1 MQKRIFIIGFIL
13 ALVAVCGVQTSVVEA
28 VRLRGKAQPTKF
40 KVRIENIASPEGQ
53 TASDGTKWP
62 FAVSPGAW
70 VLDRRSDL
78 LFRPGKKAVPHS
90 VEAQAEDG
98 NPAMLAQSLEQSHH
112 NSTFHGIFNT
122 PVGATAPGPVT
133 PGGAYEF
140 TISATPGMKLSFTMM
155 FGQSNDLFY
164 APDSAIALFDAK
176 GQPISGDVT
185 SRIVLWDAGTEVNQ
199 EPGIGHDQAPRQ
211 KAPNTGQSESKNI
224 APVKD
229 GFTYPKTGEVLRV
242 TITPDAGK

>member
-1 MQKRIFIIGFIL
+1 MQKQILTIGFIL
-13 ALVAVCGVQTSVVEA
+13 ALVTACCVQSTVVEA
-28 VRLRGKAQPTKF
+28 ARLRGKAEPTRF
-40 KVRIENIASPEGQ
+40 KVRIENIASTEGQ

-70 VLDRRSDL
+70 VLDSRSDL
-78 LFRPGKKAVPHS
+78 LFRPGKKALPGS
-90 VEAQAEDG
+90 IEAQAEDG
-98 NPAMLAQSLEQSHH
+98 NPAMLVQSLERGHH
-112 NSTFHGIFNT
+112 YSTLHGIFNT

-164 APDSAIALFDAK
+164 APESAIALFDAK

-185 SRIVLWDAGTEVNQ
+185 SRLVLWDAGTEVNQ
-199 EPGIGHDQAPRQ
+199 EPGIGPNQAPRQ
-211 KAPNTGQSESKNI
+211 KAPNTGTSESKKI

-229 GFTYPKTGEVLRV
+229 GFTYPNTSEVLRV

>member
-1 MQKRIFIIGFIL
+1 MQKRIFIIGLIL
-13 ALVAVCGVQTSVVEA
+13 ALVAVCGVQSTVVSA
-28 VRLRGKAQPTKF
+28 KRGKAQPTRF
-40 KVRIENIASPEGQ
+40 KVRIENIASPDGQ

-62 FAVSPGAW
+62 FAVSPGSW
-70 VLDRRSDL
+70 VLDGRSNL
-78 LFRPGKKAVPHS
+78 LFRPGKKALPNS
-90 VEAQAEDG
+90 IEAQAEDG
-98 NPAMLAQSLEQSHH
+98 NPAMLVQSLEQSH
-112 NSTFHGIFNT
+112 NSALHGIFNT

-140 TISATPGMKLSFTMM
+140 TFSAAPGMKLSFTMM

-176 GQPISGDVT
+176 GQPVSGDIT
-185 SRIVLWDAGTEVNQ
+185 SRLVLWDAGTEVNQ
-199 EPGIGHDQAPRQ
+199 EPGVGTDQAPRQ

-229 GFTYPKTGEVLRV
+229 GFTYPKTSEVLRV

>member
-1 MQKRIFIIGFIL
+1 MQKRIIAIGIIL
-13 ALVAVCGVQTSVVEA
+13 ALVFLFGMQATVVEA
-28 VRLRGKAQPTKF
+28 VRTRGKAKPTKF

-70 VLDRRSDL
+70 ILDSRSNP
-78 LFRPGKKAVPHS
+78 LFRPGKKALPNS
-90 VEAQAEDG
+90 IEAQAEDG
-98 NPAMLAQSLEQSHH
+98 NPAMLAQSFEQSHH
-112 NSTFHGIFNT
+112 NSTLHGIFNT

-140 TISATPGMKLSFTMM
+140 TFSATPGMKLSFTMM

-164 APDSAIALFDAK
+164 APDSAIALFDAM

-185 SRIVLWDAGTEVNQ
+185 SRLILWDAGTEVNQ
-199 EPGIGHDQAPRQ
+199 EPGIGPDQAPRQ
-211 KAPNTGQSESKNI
+211 KAPNTGPSESNNI

-242 TITPDAGK
+242 TITPDTEK

>member
-1 MQKRIFIIGFIL
+1 MQKRIFIIGLIL
-13 ALVAVCGVQTSVVEA
+13 ALVAVCGVQSSVVEA
-28 VRLRGKAQPTKF
+28 VRPLGKAQPTKF

-70 VLDRRSDL
+70 VLDSRSNT
-78 LFRPGKKAVPHS
+78 LFRPEKKAIPNS
-90 VEAQAEDG
+90 IEAQAEDG
-98 NPAMLAQSLEQSHH
+98 NPAMLVQSLEQSHH
-112 NSTFHGIFNT
+112 NSTLHGIFNT

-140 TISATPGMKLSFTMM
+140 TISASPGMKLSFTMM

-176 GQPISGDVT
+176 GQPVSGDVT
-185 SRIVLWDAGTEVNQ
+185 SRLILWDAGTEVNQ
-199 EPGIGHDQAPRQ
+199 EPGLGPDQAPRQ
-211 KAPNTGQSESKNI
+211 KAPNTGTSESKNI

-229 GFTYPKTGEVLRV
+229 GFTYPKTSEVLRV